1 MLSSSTHTLG
11 RNLAP
16 IPFYIATGYD
26 RSPRRASLIIEIWDV
41 AAPGPPSSIAV
52 IKAPLRDPECNV
64 FILSTY
70 QTFIDLSPSLI
81 HLLLIESANTGSNL
95 FVSGLSMDA
104 REEDLGAVFSKYG
117 KITKCEVMFDPRSK
131 GSRGFGFVN
140 FENIADADDALA
152 LNGVDLL
159 GRPLN
164 VQKTVPES
172 FVQVE
177 AGMMNVTRIVAGA
190 DMMTV
195 TEVAMMT
202 EIETETE
209 TETEIEIAI
218 LGEVVVVTVSSSISS
233 VTKPTSA
240 TSGSDSLL
248 VPATSLVRRPLLD
261 LDLSAG
267 LLLDLRRRLEL
278 LSVTLGLRSRPR
290 SLLRLR
296 LRFRLICRGE
306 RDLDGDLDLDQ
317 PLEMGGDSPR
327 RRRVSTASSLNDRSF
342 WPDPRT

>member
-1 MLSSSTHTLG
+1 MPSVASSCLPLKQGKVCRRRNHNTLTRAALFGLSMS
-11 RNLAP
+11 
-16 IPFYIATGYD
+16 GYD
-26 RSPRRASLIIEIWDV
+26 RSPRRASPDN
-41 AAPGPPSSIAV
+41 
-52 IKAPLRDPECNV
+52 RD
-64 FILSTY
+64 LGRGRSR
-70 QTFIDLSPSLI
+70 SPI
-81 HLLLIESANTGSNL
+81 VDRRDQGAFERPRVESANTGSNL

-218 LGEVVVVTVSSSISS
+218 LGEVVVVTGTMAGMGTGMMTVEGVGEHAHIFCE
-233 VTKPTSA
+233 TFYF
-240 TSGSDSLL
+240 SDFSKR
-248 VPATSLVRRPLLD
+248 ASQKNY
-261 LDLSAG
+261 
-267 LLLDLRRRLEL
+267 
-278 LSVTLGLRSRPR
+278 TLN
-290 SLLRLR
+290 
-296 LRFRLICRGE
+296 I
-306 RDLDGDLDLDQ
+306 
-317 PLEMGGDSPR
+317 
-327 RRRVSTASSLNDRSF
+327 
-342 WPDPRT
+342 

>member
-26 RSPRRASLIIEIWDV
+26 RSPRRASPDN
-41 AAPGPPSSIAV
+41 
-52 IKAPLRDPECNV
+52 RD
-64 FILSTY
+64 LGRGRSR
-70 QTFIDLSPSLI
+70 SPI
-81 HLLLIESANTGSNL
+81 VDRRDQGAFERPRVESANTGSNL

-131 GSRGFGFVN
+131 GSHGF
-140 FENIADADDALA
+140 
-152 LNGVDLL
+152 
-159 GRPLN
+159 RPS
-164 VQKTVPES
+164 PS

-218 LGEVVVVTVSSSISS
+218 LWERRQRSVETLLSVHILSILSLFVNLGATDIISSSISS